1 MNMITDSRWY
11 WAAGLVALL
20 LMVYLL
26 QPILPPFLI
35 GILLAYLGDP
45 AVGRLERRGVPRMAG
60 VVLVFAAVTSVFAV
74 LLLILIPLLM
84 NEIGILRDRIPSMV
98 TWFNQTALPW
108 FQSRLGVDVSSF
120 RLESVTETIRE
131 NLAKTG
137 GVVGA
142 ILQQATR
149 STMALLTWLVNLAM
163 IPVVAFY
170 LMRDWKDIMQR
181 IRGLLPRQHEEL
193 AIGLVRDCDEVLS
206 SFIRGQLL
214 VMLCLGVIYSVGLW
228 LVGLELALLIGM
240 IAGLA
245 SIVPYLGFVVGV
257 GAALIAA
264 IFQFGDVFYLV
275 AVVVVF
281 GIGQVIESTVLVPLL
296 VGDRIGLHPVA
307 VIFAV
312 LAGGQLFGFVG
323 VLLALPVAAVL
334 MVLVRYMLHRYK
346 ESETYRDRQAGKP
359 DDPEMQAVLD
369 LETPAP

>member
-1 MNMITDSRWY
+1 M
-11 WAAGLVALL
+11 

-60 VVLVFAAVTSVFAV
+60 VVVVFAGVIGAFAL
-74 LLLILIPLLM
+74 LLLILIPLLI
-84 NEIGILRDRIPSMV
+84 NEIGILSDRIPAMV
-98 TWFNQTALPW
+98 TWFNQTVLPW
-108 FQSRLGVDVSSF
+108 FESRLGIDVSSF
-120 RLESVTETIRE
+120 RLESVTDTIRE
-131 NLAKTG
+131 NLGKTG

-142 ILQQATR
+142 VLQQATR

-170 LMRDWKDIMQR
+170 LMRDWKEIMQR
-181 IRGLLPRQHEEL
+181 IRGLLPRQHEGL
-193 AIGLVRDCDEVLS
+193 AVELVRDCDEVLS

-214 VMLCLGVIYSVGLW
+214 VMLCLGIIYSVGLW

-240 IAGLA
+240 VAGLA

-257 GAALIAA
+257 GAALVAA
-264 IFQFGDVFYLV
+264 IFQFGDVLHLV
-275 AVVVVF
+275 AVVAVF
-281 GIGQVIESTVLVPLL
+281 SLGQVIESTVLVPLL

-323 VLLALPVAAVL
+323 VLLALPIAAVL
-334 MVLVRYMLHRYK
+334 MVLVRYMLDRYK
-346 ESETYRDRQAGKP
+346 ESNAYRNMEDEDADRAEGQILIE
-359 DDPEMQAVLD
+359 PE
-369 LETPAP
+369 APVT

>member
-1 MNMITDSRWY
+1 MITDTRWY
-11 WAAGLVALL
+11 WVFGFAALL
-20 LMVYLL
+20 LMIYLL

-45 AVGRLERRGVPRMAG
+45 AVGRLESRGVPRMAG
-60 VVLVFAAVTSVFAV
+60 VVVVFAGVTGVFA
-74 LLLILIPLLM
+74 LMLLILIPLLI
-84 NEIGILRDRIPSMV
+84 NEIDILREQIPAMV

-108 FQSRLGVDVSSF
+108 FESRLGVDVSSF
-120 RLESVTETIRE
+120 RLETVTNTIRE

-137 GVVGA
+137 GIVG
-142 ILQQATR
+142 IVLQQATR

-170 LMRDWKDIMQR
+170 LMRDWKEIMQR
-181 IRGLLPRQHEEL
+181 IRNLLPRHHEDL
-193 AIGLVRDCDEVLS
+193 AVRLVRDCDEVLS

-214 VMLCLGVIYSVGLW
+214 VMLCLGVIYSLGLW
-228 LVGLELALLIGM
+228 LIGLELALLIGM

-264 IFQFGDVFYLV
+264 IFQFGDVFHLV

-281 GIGQVIESTVLVPLL
+281 GLGQIIESTLLVPLL

-334 MVLVRYMLHRYK
+334 MVLVRYMLDRYK
-346 ESETYRDRQAGKP
+346 NSSAYREHSDEDPTDLDDQSESE
-359 DDPEMQAVLD
+359 PEAPVL
-369 LETPAP
+369 

>member
-1 MNMITDSRWY
+1 MITDSRWY

-84 NEIGILRDRIPSMV
+84 NEIGILRDRIPAMV

-108 FQSRLGVDVSSF
+108 LQSRLSVDVSSF
-120 RLESVTETIRE
+120 RLESVTDTIRE

-137 GVVGA
+137 GVVGV

-149 STMALLTWLVNLAM
+149 STMALLTWLVNLVM

-181 IRGLLPRQHEEL
+181 IRGLLPRQYEEL

-264 IFQFGDVFYLV
+264 VFQFGDVFHLI

-346 ESETYRDRQAGKP
+346 ESEAYRERQAVEL
-359 DDPEMQAVLD
+359 DDAEMQTVLD
-369 LETPAP
+369 RETPAP

>member
-1 MNMITDSRWY
+1 MITDSRWY

>member
-1 MNMITDSRWY
+1 MITDTRWY
-11 WAAGLVALL
+11 WAAGLAALV
-20 LMVYLL
+20 LMIYLL

-45 AVGRLERRGVPRMAG
+45 AVGRLEARGVPRMAG
-60 VVLVFAAVTSVFAV
+60 VVVVFAGVTAVFAV
-74 LLLILIPLLM
+74 LLLILIPLLI
-84 NEIGILRDRIPSMV
+84 NEIGILRERIPAMV

-108 FQSRLGVDVSSF
+108 FESRLDVDVSSF
-120 RLESVTETIRE
+120 RLESVTDTIRE
-131 NLAKTG
+131 NLGKTG
-137 GVVGA
+137 GMVGM

-170 LMRDWKDIMQR
+170 LMRDWKEIMQR
-181 IRGLLPRQHEEL
+181 IRGLLPRQHEGL
-193 AIGLVRDCDEVLS
+193 AVELVRDCDEVLS

-214 VMLCLGVIYSVGLW
+214 VMLCLGIIYSLGLW
-228 LVGLELALLIGM
+228 MLGLELALLIGM

-264 IFQFGDVFYLV
+264 IFQYGDLFHLV
-275 AVVVVF
+275 AVVAVF
-281 GIGQVIESTVLVPLL
+281 GLGQVIESTVLVPLL

-323 VLLALPVAAVL
+323 ILLALPIAAVL
-334 MVLVRYMLHRYK
+334 MVLVRYMLRRYK
-346 ESETYRDRQAGKP
+346 DSSTYRDSDEEDREPVDAQ
-359 DDPEMQAVLD
+359 LTT
-369 LETPAP
+369 ETEVASH

>member
-1 MNMITDSRWY
+1 MITDTRWY
-11 WAAGLVALL
+11 WAAGLAALL
-20 LMVYLL
+20 LMIYLL

-45 AVGRLERRGVPRMAG
+45 AVGPLEARGVPRMAG
-60 VVLVFAAVTSVFAV
+60 VVLVFAGVIAVFAV
-74 LLLILIPLLM
+74 LLLILIPLLI
-84 NEIGILRDRIPSMV
+84 NEIGILRDRIPAMV
-98 TWFNQTALPW
+98 AWFNQSALPW
-108 FQSRLGVDVSSF
+108 VEARLGVDVSSF
-120 RLESVTETIRE
+120 RLETVTDTIRE
-131 NLAKTG
+131 NLGKTG
-137 GVVGA
+137 GVVGI

-170 LMRDWKDIMQR
+170 LMRDWKEIMQR
-181 IRGLLPRQHEEL
+181 IRGLLPRQHEDL
-193 AIGLVRDCDEVLS
+193 AVGLVKDCDEVLS

-214 VMLCLGVIYSVGLW
+214 VMLCLGVIYAIGLW
-228 LVGLELALLIGM
+228 MVGLELALLIGM

-257 GAALIAA
+257 GAAVIAA
-264 IFQFGDVFYLV
+264 IFQFGDLFHIA

-281 GIGQVIESTVLVPLL
+281 GVGQVIESTLLVPLL

-334 MVLVRYMLHRYK
+334 MVLVRYMLGRYK
-346 ESETYRDRQAGKP
+346 SSSAYRD
-359 DDPEMQAVLD
+359 PETAEQPGNPQPPVA
-369 LETPAP
+369 EPEAPAL

>member
-108 FQSRLGVDVSSF
+108 FQSRLNVDVSSF

-228 LVGLELALLIGM
+228 FVGLELALLIGM

-346 ESETYRDRQAGKP
+346 ESEIYRERQAGKC
-359 DDPEMQAVLD
+359 DDAEMQAVLD

>member
-1 MNMITDSRWY
+1 MITDTRWY
-11 WAAGLVALL
+11 WVAGLAALL

-45 AVGRLERRGVPRMAG
+45 AVGRLEARGVPRMAG
-60 VVLVFAAVTSVFAV
+60 VVVVFAAVIAVFAV
-74 LLLILIPLLM
+74 LLLILIPLLS
-84 NEIGILRDRIPSMV
+84 NQIGILRDRIPGMV
-98 TWFNQTALPW
+98 MWFNQTALPW
-108 FQSRLGVDVSSF
+108 FEARLSVDFSSF
-120 RLESVTETIRE
+120 QLESVTDTIRE
-131 NLAKTG
+131 NLGKTG
-137 GVVGA
+137 GVVGV

-149 STMALLTWLVNLAM
+149 STMALLTWVVNLAM

-170 LMRDWKDIMQR
+170 LMRDWKEIMHR
-181 IRGLLPRQHEEL
+181 IRGLLPRQHENL
-193 AIGLVRDCDEVLS
+193 AVGLVRDCDEVLS

-214 VMLCLGVIYSVGLW
+214 VMLCLGVIYSLGLW
-228 LVGLELALLIGM
+228 LIGLELALLIGM
-240 IAGLA
+240 VAGLA

-264 IFQFGDVFYLV
+264 IFQFGDVFHLV
-275 AVVVVF
+275 AVVAVF
-281 GIGQVIESTVLVPLL
+281 GLGQVIESTVLVPLL

-334 MVLVRYMLHRYK
+334 MVLVRYMLGRYK
-346 ESETYRDRQAGKP
+346 ASNAYRDP
-359 DDPEMQAVLD
+359 DEDSLIALDTQSTGEPEASAL
-369 LETPAP
+369 